1 LPSVKKLK
9 TIALKASKKMVEVS
23 SGDDFED
30 EGKAV
35 GMLAKNFRRLMR
47 NERYRKKFFGKIK
60 KVPEKLNL
68 RKPRRKIPGAQDVMN
83 AQGLG
88 ISGPIVGISSKV
100 RGRLIT
106 RLSVMSPKKKKLL
119 SKRNF

>member
-1 LPSVKKLK
+1 
-9 TIALKASKKMVEVS
+9 M
-23 SGDDFED
+23 
-30 EGKAV
+30 
-35 GMLAKNFRRLMR
+35 
-47 NERYRKKFFGKIK
+47 K
-60 KVPEKLNL
+60 KVPKEAKLKEAEK
-68 RKPRRKIPGAQDVMN
+68 KDPGALDVMN

-88 ISGPIVGISSKV
+88 ILGPIVGILSKV